1 MRVEYTSGPLA
12 ASALG
17 SDPMAAFS
25 AWFASARAA
34 ASARSGPEANAMTV
48 ATVAADGTPSARMVL
63 LKDVDAPA
71 AAFTWYTNLASR
83 KAIELAVNDR
93 AALCWWWPG
102 EAPRQVRAV
111 GRVTQVDRA
120 TSADY
125 FNSRPLGAR
134 IGAAASHQSR
144 AVAHRTELDERTDAI
159 DPANLELP
167 EDWGGLRLVA
177 DELEFWQ
184 GRTGRL
190 HDRITFL
197 RLDDA
202 GEPYAAS
209 AVAGAGGIEMVRA
222 ASTEVIDPAGTR
234 WWRVRLEP

>member
-1 MRVEYTSGPLA
+1 
-12 ASALG
+12 
-17 SDPMAAFS
+17 MAVFV
-25 AWFASARAA
+25 AWFALARAA
-34 ASARSGPEANAMTV
+34 ATARSGPEANAMTA

-63 LKDVDAPA
+63 LKDVDERA

-83 KAIELAVNDR
+83 KANELATNDR

-102 EAPRQVRAV
+102 EVPRQVRAV
-111 GRVTQVDRA
+111 GRVTPVDRA
-120 TSADY
+120 TSAAY
-125 FNSRPLGAR
+125 FASRPIEAR
-134 IGAAASHQSR
+134 IGAAVSHQSR
-144 AVAHRTELDERTDAI
+144 AVAHRSELDDRTAAI
-159 DPANLELP
+159 NPARVELP
-167 EDWGGLRLVA
+167 DDWGGLRLVA

-209 AVAGAGGIEMVRA
+209 AVASAGGAAAVRA
-222 ASTEVIDPAGTR
+222 AATEVTDPAGTR